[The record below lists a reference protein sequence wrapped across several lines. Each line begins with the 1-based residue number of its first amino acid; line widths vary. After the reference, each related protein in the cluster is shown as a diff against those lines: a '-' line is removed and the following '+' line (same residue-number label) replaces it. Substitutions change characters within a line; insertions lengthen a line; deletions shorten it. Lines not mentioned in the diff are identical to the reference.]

1 MKSKKNNVYTP
12 EIRTAYDPTDKELTN
27 AYESEYK
34 TKGTNPKKDP
44 VAANNISCPEFDY
57 TEEPY

>member
-1 MKSKKNNVYTP
+1 MKSKKKNVYTP

-34 TKGTNPKKDP
+34 TKGTNPVEDP
-44 VAANNISCPEFDY
+44 IAVNNISYSEFDY